1 MNNNSVQLPTSTA
14 AELILIGPT
23 GAGKST
29 LGLLLADRLN
39 LPSVSMDGVA
49 EPYYNECNFGIA
61 VFKKLRTEQ
70 GFLATHRQWEPV
82 RVHAIER
89 ILATCGSVVLD
100 LGAGHT
106 HYEDPMMFDRVKQA
120 ISPCPN
126 VIFLLPSAD
135 LDRSVRILKER
146 CMSERGSDWVQD
158 GYDFIEHWVKDSQNH
173 DLATLTIF
181 TEGKTPIETCEEII
195 DRMVT
200 ASIEPKH

>member
-1 MNNNSVQLPTSTA
+1 MKNDSVRLLTSTTP
-14 AELILIGPT
+14 ELILIGPT

-39 LPSVSMDGVA
+39 LPSVSMDEIA
-49 EPYYNECNFGIA
+49 DRYYDECNFGIA
-61 VFKKLRTEQ
+61 VFQKLRTEQ

-89 ILATCGSVVLD
+89 VLSECGRVVLD

-106 HYEDPMMFDRVKQA
+106 HYEDPVMFDRVKQA
-120 ISPCPN
+120 IAPCPN

-135 LDRSVRILKER
+135 LDRSVRILKDR

-158 GYDFIEHWVKDSQNH
+158 GYDFIAHWVKDSQNH

-181 TEGKTPIETCEEII
+181 TEGKTRTETCEEIVARI
-195 DRMVT
+195 QN
-200 ASIEPKH
+200 S